1 MLWQRRFNKKVT
13 EMSSYFLPRTL
24 ALALGF
30 GLALSGTAAL
40 AQEAA
45 APAPAEAAPGADLS
59 IGTTAGAPKLKEEKD
74 AQPGELYLGGTFEQW
89 ELRCVKSKDG
99 SDPCELYQ
107 LLKDQKGNAVAEIS
121 MFPLPAGGKAA
132 AGATVIVP
140 LETLL
145 TANLTLAIDTSQP
158 KVYPFTV
165 CGSVGCV
172 ARVGFTP
179 DEVAQFKK
187 GAKATLTIVP
197 FAAPD
202 QKVNL
207 DISLKGFTAGIE
219 TIKVPEKPA
228 GN

>member
-1 MLWQRRFNKKVT
+1 
-13 EMSSYFLPRTL
+13 MSSYSLPRTL

-30 GLALSGTAAL
+30 GLALTGTMAV

-45 APAPAEAAPGADLS
+45 APAPAEAAPGADLNM
-59 IGTTAGAPKLKEEKD
+59 GTTPGAPKLKEEKD
-74 AQPGELYLGGTFEQW
+74 AQPGELYLGGAFEQW
-89 ELRCVKSKDG
+89 ELRCVKAKDG

-107 LLKDQKGNAVAEIS
+107 LLKDEKGNAVSEIS

-145 TANLTLAIDTSQP
+145 TAAMTLTIDTSAP
-158 KVYPFTV
+158 KAYPFTV
-165 CGSVGCV
+165 CGQVGCV
-172 ARVGFTP
+172 ARVGFTAE
-179 DEVAQFKK
+179 EVAQFKK

-207 DISLKGFTAGIE
+207 DISLKGFTAGFESI
-219 TIKVPEKPA
+219 TVPEAPA
-228 GN
+228 AN

>member
-13 EMSSYFLPRTL
+13 AMSSYSLPRTL

-30 GLALSGTAAL
+30 GLALSGTAVL

-45 APAPAEAAPGADLS
+45 APAEAAPGADLNMGS
-59 IGTTAGAPKLKEEKD
+59 TPGAPKLKEEKD
-74 AQPGELYLGGTFEQW
+74 AQPGDLYLGGTFELW
-89 ELRCVKSKDG
+89 ELRCVKAKDG

-107 LLKDQKGNAVAEIS
+107 LLKDGKGNAVSEIS

-145 TANLTLAIDTSQP
+145 TSNLTLTIDTAQP

-165 CGSVGCV
+165 CDSVGCV
-172 ARVGFTP
+172 ARVGFTA

-207 DISLKGFTAGIE
+207 DISLKGFTAGFE
-219 TIKVPEKPA
+219 TITVPAKPA

>member
-1 MLWQRRFNKKVT
+1 
-13 EMSSYFLPRTL
+13 MSLQTFSRAIALGLGLTL
-24 ALALGF
+24 A
-30 GLALSGTAAL
+30 GTAAF
-40 AQEAA
+40 AQETA
-45 APAPAEAAPGADLS
+45 APATTEAAPGADLNM
-59 IGTTAGAPKLKEEKD
+59 GTTPGAPKLKEAKD

-89 ELRCVKSKDG
+89 ELRCVKAKDG

-107 LLKDQKGNAVAEIS
+107 LLKDQKGNAVSEIS

-132 AGATVIVP
+132 AGATVMVP

-145 TANLTLAIDTSQP
+145 TANMTLTIDTAQP

-165 CGSVGCV
+165 CGQVGCV
-172 ARVGFTP
+172 ARVGFTA

-207 DISLKGFTAGIE
+207 DISLKGFTAGFE
-219 TIKVPEKPA
+219 GIKVPEKPA

>member
-1 MLWQRRFNKKVT
+1 MSMKDVT
-13 EMSSYFLPRTL
+13 KFL
-24 ALALGF
+24 AVAMCF
-30 GLALSGTAAL
+30 GLGSVAM
-40 AQEAA
+40 AQETTTPAPATEAPAADAAATA
-45 APAPAEAAPGADLS
+45 APAATDAPADGVSMGQEVGAAAADGPGS
-59 IGTTAGAPKLKEEKD
+59 VYVKSTHD
-74 AQPGELYLGGTFEQW
+74 AW
-89 ELRCVKSKDG
+89 ELRCVKAEDG
-99 SDPCELYQ
+99 SDPCQLYQ
-107 LLKDQKGNAVAEIS
+107 LLKDTNGNSVAEIS
-121 MFPLPAGGKAA
+121 LFGLPAGGAA
-132 AGATVIVP
+132 VAGANIIVP

-145 TANLTLAIDTSQP
+145 TSNLTLTIDTAQP

-172 ARVGFTP
+172 ARVGFTA

-207 DISLKGFTAGIE
+207 DISLKGFTAGFE
-219 TIKVPEKPA
+219 TITVPAKPA

>member
-1 MLWQRRFNKKVT
+1 MLWERRFNKKVT
-13 EMSSYFLPRTL
+13 AMSSYSLTRTL

-30 GLALSGTAAL
+30 GLALSGSAVL

-45 APAPAEAAPGADLS
+45 APAEATPGTDLNM
-59 IGTTAGAPKLKEEKD
+59 GTTPGAPKLKEEKD
-74 AQPGELYLGGTFEQW
+74 AQAGDLYLGGTFEQW
-89 ELRCVKSKDG
+89 ELRCVKAKDG

-107 LLKDQKGNAVAEIS
+107 LLKDTKGNAVSEIS

-145 TANLTLAIDTSQP
+145 TANLTLTIDTAQP

-172 ARVGFTP
+172 ARVGFTG
-179 DEVAQFKK
+179 DEVGQFKK

-207 DISLKGFTAGIE
+207 DISLKGFTAGFE
-219 TIKVPEKPA
+219 SIKVPEKPA